1 MSVSYRKKT
10 INEIAKAPTAP
21 AKPAAPVNVDFYGED
36 VFNADAMREYLPKD
50 VCEKLLATID
60 EGAALDPSIAGDVAH
75 AMKKWAMDRGAT
87 HFTHWFQPLTGST
100 AEKHDSFLE
109 PDGCRAIMAFSGK
122 NLIVG
127 EPDASSFPSGG
138 LRSTF
143 EARGYTAWDPTSP
156 FKGIMGDKTELL
168 LYNAARAQVI
178 HEVIQPA
185 LDAGKIVIADRFA
198 WSTFAYQG
206 YARGLG
212 ADLVQRLTEITCGG
226 CFPELTVVLDLT
238 VEASRARTA
247 RRGEAPD
254 RLESEKADFFER
266 VRQGYLAAAR
276 DYSDCVAVV
285 NSDREPDKVF
295 ADLYKLIKSRL

>member
-1 MSVSYRKKT
+1 MKT
-10 INEIAKAPTAP
+10 AKH
-21 AKPAAPVNVDFYGED
+21 FFSLEG
-36 VFNADAMREYLPKD
+36 
-50 VCEKLLATID
+50 ID
-60 EGAALDPSIAGDVAH
+60 G
-75 AMKKWAMDRGAT
+75 
-87 HFTHWFQPLTGST
+87 
-100 AEKHDSFLE
+100 
-109 PDGCRAIMAFSGK
+109 SGK
-122 NLIVG
+122 TTQIDMLIDALTKEGYSVVKLR
-127 EPDASSFPSGG
+127 EPGG
-138 LRSTF
+138 AKISERVREILL
-143 EARGYTAWDPTSP
+143 DTS
-156 FKGIMGDKTELL
+156 FKGIMSDKTELL

-178 HEVIQPA
+178 AEIIQPA

-212 ADLVQRLTEITCGG
+212 ADLVQRLTEITCDG
-226 CFPELTVVLDLT
+226 CFPELTVVLDID
-238 VEASRARTA
+238 VQRGRARTA
-247 RRGEAPD
+247 KRGEAPD

>member
-1 MSVSYRKKT
+1 MQTAKHFFSLEGIDGSGKSTQIDKLIEVLTSEGYSVVKLR
-10 INEIAKAPTAP
+10 EPGGAKISE
-21 AKPAAPVNVDFYGED
+21 GI
-36 VFNADAMREYLPKD
+36 RE
-50 VCEKLLATID
+50 LL
-60 EGAALDPSIAGDVAH
+60 LDPA
-75 AMKKWAMDRGAT
+75 
-87 HFTHWFQPLTGST
+87 
-100 AEKHDSFLE
+100 
-109 PDGCRAIMAFSGK
+109 
-122 NLIVG
+122 
-127 EPDASSFPSGG
+127 
-138 LRSTF
+138 
-143 EARGYTAWDPTSP
+143 

-247 RRGEAPD
+247 KRGEAPD

-276 DYSDCVAVV
+276 DYSDCVSAIDA
-285 NSDREPDKVF
+285 DRTPDKVF

>member
-1 MSVSYRKKT
+1 MRMQTAKHFFSLEGIDGSGKSTQIDMLIDALTREGYSVVKLR
-10 INEIAKAPTAP
+10 EPGGAKISE
-21 AKPAAPVNVDFYGED
+21 GI
-36 VFNADAMREYLPKD
+36 RG
-50 VCEKLLATID
+50 LL
-60 EGAALDPSIAGDVAH
+60 LDPA
-75 AMKKWAMDRGAT
+75 
-87 HFTHWFQPLTGST
+87 
-100 AEKHDSFLE
+100 
-109 PDGCRAIMAFSGK
+109 
-122 NLIVG
+122 
-127 EPDASSFPSGG
+127 
-138 LRSTF
+138 
-143 EARGYTAWDPTSP
+143 

-247 RRGEAPD
+247 KRGEAPD
-254 RLESEKADFFER
+254 RPESEKADFFER

-276 DYSDCVAVV
+276 DYSDCVSAIDA
-285 NSDREPDKVF
+285 DRTPDKVF

>member
-1 MSVSYRKKT
+1 MQTAKHFFSLEGIDGSGKSTQIDKLIEVLTSEGYSVVKLR
-10 INEIAKAPTAP
+10 EPGGAKISE
-21 AKPAAPVNVDFYGED
+21 GI
-36 VFNADAMREYLPKD
+36 RE
-50 VCEKLLATID
+50 LL
-60 EGAALDPSIAGDVAH
+60 LDPA
-75 AMKKWAMDRGAT
+75 
-87 HFTHWFQPLTGST
+87 
-100 AEKHDSFLE
+100 
-109 PDGCRAIMAFSGK
+109 
-122 NLIVG
+122 
-127 EPDASSFPSGG
+127 
-138 LRSTF
+138 
-143 EARGYTAWDPTSP
+143 

-212 ADLVQRLTEITCGG
+212 A
-226 CFPELTVVLDLT
+226 EL
-238 VEASRARTA
+238 ASRARTA